1 MPLPRKGDD
10 RTLPACTKTLL
21 FRFAGLHG
29 AGSELSLALR
39 VGALASHFGYTLL
52 LDSSSWN
59 YGSLES
65 YFLPFPPLIPSTH
78 DECRPPPSTTKR
90 SKLVLSPAD
99 SASLQSLLSSSQD
112 PRAFGWVPAWTS
124 RNHLVWHQRDM
135 DGLDQTILA
144 LFTSAP
150 DLEAMHDRDLE
161 ELKTGTKG
169 RIGGLEPRATV
180 PEVFREVFERLAK
193 EAARVW
199 RVNEEVEGS
208 VKALEER
215 LGFGRRA
222 GRGTQGEGKEAG
234 DLVVGVHVRLGDK
247 YLEADRIGP
256 QILASASPSSLDSP
270 LAPAPPSPYSHFYT
284 AQPGLHDVHLTS
296 YYAAAVQAV
305 NDLLP
310 SPSSGARSVPSED
323 STPEEQVGHLLAASS
338 AWDGRPTLVLMS
350 DDPAAVEAFRRH
362 PIAGRFRVVGTVED
376 GEEVVPSSSP
386 SEREALE
393 EEEQERDESKQVVQL
408 PDLREGEKEDSAA
421 EDLPGLVDAVDGQAP
436 PARWK
441 KVFRRQNHGA
451 GKVRLGH
458 HVVADGWT
466 KVQAQGQG
474 QGLSDGQREGGG
486 GQEGPGRKPLIPA
499 GFNENAFNALPLSTR
514 IAQTRLFVRDVTVL
528 TTRADALVVTGSSN
542 VGRLMALLMGE
553 RAREGRGGGRVRS
566 LDTRWFPTA
575 RFS

>member
-1 MPLPRKGDD
+1 MPRKGDD
-10 RTLPACTKTLL
+10 RTLPPCKKTLL

-65 YFLPFPPLIPSTH
+65 YFLPLPSLIPST
-78 DECRPPPSTTKR
+78 DDACRPPPNTTKR
-90 SKLVLSPAD
+90 TKLVLSPAD
-99 SASLQSLLSSSQD
+99 STSLQSLLSSSRD
-112 PRAFGWVPAWTS
+112 PRASGWAPTWTT

-135 DGLDQTILA
+135 DGLDQTVLA
-144 LFTSAP
+144 LFTSAS
-150 DLEAMHDRDLE
+150 DLEAMHGRDLD
-161 ELKTGTKG
+161 ELANGRKGT
-169 RIGGLEPRATV
+169 IGGLGPRETV
-180 PEVFREVFERLAK
+180 PEVFGEAFERLAK

-199 RVNEEVEGS
+199 RVNEEVKGS
-208 VKALEER
+208 VKALEEK
-215 LGFGRRA
+215 LGLGERG
-222 GRGTQGEGKEAG
+222 GRGAQGEGKEVG
-234 DLVVGVHVRLGDK
+234 ELVVGVHVRLGDK

-256 QILASASPSSLDSP
+256 QILASPSPSS
-270 LAPAPPSPYSHFYT
+270 PASSPPSPYSQSYT
-284 AQPGLHDVHLTS
+284 AQPGLHDAHITS
-296 YYAAAVQAV
+296 YYAAAIQAV
-305 NDLLP
+305 NDLQP
-310 SPSSGARSVPSED
+310 SPASGALSVPSED
-323 STPEEQVGHLLAASS
+323 STPEEQVEYLLAASS

-350 DDPAAVEAFRRH
+350 DDPAAVEGFRRH
-362 PIAGRFRVVGTVED
+362 PVAGRFRVVGTVEKED
-376 GEEVVPSSSP
+376 EVPSSSSP
-386 SEREALE
+386 SETEVLE
-393 EEEQERDESKQVVQL
+393 GEETKQIVQL
-408 PDLREGEKEDSAA
+408 PDLPDEEKEEEAA
-421 EDLPGLVDAVDGQAP
+421 EDLLDVDAVDGEG

-441 KVFRRQNHGA
+441 KVFRRQDHGA

-458 HVVADGWT
+458 PAVGEGWT
-466 KVQAQGQG
+466 KVQVQ
-474 QGLSDGQREGGG
+474 GQREGQREGRA
-486 GQEGPGRKPLIPA
+486 GQEGQGRKPIIPA

-528 TTRADALVVTGSSN
+528 TTRADALVITGSSN